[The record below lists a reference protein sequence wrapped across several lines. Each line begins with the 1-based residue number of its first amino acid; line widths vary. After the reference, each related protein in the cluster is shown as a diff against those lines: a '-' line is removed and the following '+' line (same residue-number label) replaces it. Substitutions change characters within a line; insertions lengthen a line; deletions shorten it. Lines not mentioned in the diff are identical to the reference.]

1 MRILFLGNHTV
12 GVRSLDALARR
23 EAIVGVIAHP
33 QDPEDGER
41 YESVYEHAAGAGLA
55 VARYKGRDPALE
67 RFVRDVRPDLLW
79 IADYRYLLPQS
90 LLDLAPL
97 GAVNLHPSLLPL
109 YRGRAALNW
118 ALLHG
123 ESEVG
128 LTAHF
133 VDEGVD
139 SGDIIAQRSVAID
152 AREDI
157 GDALS
162 KLYPL
167 YTDLSIEVAAAF
179 RNGAVPRTR
188 QAPGSWP
195 IWPRRRPDD
204 GLIDWS
210 ASAESVANL
219 VRAVA
224 RPYPGAFSWLADS
237 RITVLKASA
246 GLPRGPGSI
255 GSVWHVGPTSF
266 TVNCG
271 EGSLE
276 VLSYEIDA
284 GVRLRVGDRLQPLER
299 AA

>member
-1 MRILFLGNHTV
+1 
-12 GVRSLDALARR
+12 
-23 EAIVGVIAHP
+23 
-33 QDPEDGER
+33 
-41 YESVYEHAAGAGLA
+41 
-55 VARYKGRDPALE
+55 
-67 RFVRDVRPDLLW
+67 
-79 IADYRYLLPQS
+79 
-90 LLDLAPL
+90 
-97 GAVNLHPSLLPL
+97 
-109 YRGRAALNW
+109 
-118 ALLHG
+118 
-123 ESEVG
+123 
-128 LTAHF
+128 
-133 VDEGVD
+133 
-139 SGDIIAQRSVAID
+139 
-152 AREDI
+152 
-157 GDALS
+157 
-162 KLYPL
+162 
-167 YTDLSIEVAAAF
+167 
-179 RNGAVPRTR
+179 
-188 QAPGSWP
+188 
-195 IWPRRRPDD
+195 
-204 GLIDWS
+204 LIDWS